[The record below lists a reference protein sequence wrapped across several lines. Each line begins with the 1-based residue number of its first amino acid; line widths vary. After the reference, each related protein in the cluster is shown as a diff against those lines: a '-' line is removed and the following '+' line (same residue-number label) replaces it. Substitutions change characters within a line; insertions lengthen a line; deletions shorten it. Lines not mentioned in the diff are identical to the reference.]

1 MNLRPYQQQ
10 ALNAVLS
17 GFREYSKQLCVL
29 PTGGG
34 KTVLFSHLADA
45 TEGRTLVLAHREEL
59 VDQAI
64 DKIHKVTGIKAGK
77 EKAEFKATHEHEVVV
92 ASVQSMIRRLDRWP
106 DDHFDLIVCDE
117 AHHSISKS
125 WRTVL
130 SHFDLW
136 ANVLGVTATPD
147 RGDKRNLGCYYE
159 NVAFEV
165 SMFDL
170 IKQGFLSQIV
180 IKTCPLKLD
189 ISGVKQK
196 AGDYD
201 AGQLGESLDPY
212 LREIARSIKEHAS
225 ERRSV
230 VFMPLIATSQKF
242 VAICKEE
249 GLRAE
254 HVDGYSVD
262 RKEKLERFAA
272 CEFDILSNA
281 MLLTEGWDDPGVDC
295 VVNLRPTKS
304 RSLYSQIIGR
314 GTRIA
319 PDKKNL
325 LLLDFLWMHERHNLV
340 RPAHLVAES
349 EEIAEEMTKISEK
362 AGGQG
367 ELELEGLANDAQ
379 LAREEKIREMIKE
392 REHEESKLIDAVTFC
407 EQLGNTEAAEF
418 EPSKPWMKKPPTPKQ
433 VELLKKEGINLKTVK
448 GKGHAMRIIDA
459 IFTHKNSQPASPK
472 QIAAMKRAGV
482 ENAATATIGEAKEFF
497 ARRNAQRQQ
506 SEYA

>member
-45 TEGRTLVLAHREEL
+45 TGGRTLVLAHREEL

-77 EKAEFKATHEHEVVV
+77 EKAEHKATHEHEVVV

-117 AHHSISKS
+117 AHKSIAPS
-125 WRTVL
+125 WATVL
-130 SHFDLW
+130 NHFDLW

-165 SMFDL
+165 GMFDL
-170 IKQGFLSQIV
+170 IKQGYLSPIS
-180 IKTCPLKLD
+180 IKTCPIKLD
-189 ISGVKQK
+189 ISGVRQK

-201 AGQLGESLDPY
+201 PTQLGESLDPY
-212 LREIARSIKEHAS
+212 LREIAHAIKEHAS
-225 ERRSV
+225 ERKIA
-230 VFMPLIATSQKF
+230 VFLPLIATSQKF
-242 VAICKEE
+242 VSICNEI
-249 GLRAE
+249 GINSR
-254 HVDGYSVD
+254 HIDGYTEN
-262 RKEKLERFAA
+262 RKEILQSFERN
-272 CEFDILSNA
+272 EFQLISNS
-281 MLLTEGWDDPGVDC
+281 MLLSEGWDDPSVDC
-295 VVNLRPTKS
+295 VVILRPTKS
-304 RSLYSQIIGR
+304 RSLYSQMVGR

-319 PDKKNL
+319 PNKKNL
-325 LLLDFLWMHERHNLV
+325 LLLDFLWMHEKHNLV

-349 EEIAEEMTKISEK
+349 EEIAEEMIKISENT
-362 AGGQG
+362 GGQG
-367 ELELEGLANDAQ
+367 ELELEGLANEAQ

-482 ENAATATIGEAKEFF
+482 ENAATATLGEAKEFF

>member
-10 ALNAVLS
+10 ALDAVLS
-17 GFREYSKQLCVL
+17 GFREHSRQLCVL

-34 KTVLFSHLADA
+34 KTVLFSHLAEQTD
-45 TEGRTLVLAHREEL
+45 GRTLVLAHREEL

-77 EKAEFKATHEHEVVV
+77 EKAEHKATHEHEVVV

-125 WRTVL
+125 WQKVL
-130 SHFDLW
+130 NHFDLW

-147 RGDKRNLGCYYE
+147 RGDKRNLGCYFE

-201 AGQLGESLDPY
+201 AAQLGESLDPY
-212 LREIARSIKEHAS
+212 LREIARSIKEHAGD
-225 ERRSV
+225 RRSV

-254 HVDGYSVD
+254 HIDGYSED
-262 RKEKLERFAA
+262 RKGILERFAA
-272 CEFDILSNA
+272 SEFDILSNA
-281 MLLTEGWDDPGVDC
+281 MLLTEGFDDPGIDC

-319 PDKKNL
+319 PGKKNL
-325 LLLDFLWMHERHNLV
+325 LLLDFLWMHEKHNLV

-349 EEIAEEMTKISEK
+349 DEIAEEMTQISEK

-367 ELELEGLANDAQ
+367 ELELESLQSDAQ
-379 LAREEKIREMIKE
+379 KQREEKIREIIKQ
-392 REHEESKLIDAVTFC
+392 REHEESKLIDAMTFC
-407 EQLGNTEAAEF
+407 EQLGDTEAAEF
-418 EPSKPWMKKPPTPKQ
+418 QPTKPWQKKPITEKQ
-433 VELLKKEGINLKTVK
+433 EAILKRNGVNLRTVN
-448 GKGHAMRIIDA
+448 GKGHAMQIINA
-459 IFTHKNSQPASPK
+459 IYKHHNSKPASQK
-472 QIAAMKRAGV
+472 QITAMKRAGIKD
-482 ENAATATIGEAKEFF
+482 ADKATVADAKEFF
-497 ARRNAQRQQ
+497 ARRNQQRT
-506 SEYA
+506 ETVYA